1 MPSFFSFRDAKSLA
15 SRYCD
20 IGKKAADVSG
30 VIGRHKA
37 EIVRSAKL
45 LVEFEAQI
53 KLSGISID
61 EISKRGKGIRIASL
75 RNAGFSS
82 VADVLNVDPQSLTS
96 INGIGQK
103 SAFTISRA
111 ASLVAHE
118 VRENTFVALSIDQ
131 KNRYSDALI
140 CSIYTYLRY
149 REIERSSRNAIPSS
163 LEQEIDGAL
172 KSLSIA
178 TNPIRWVLSGEEK
191 KKRAEESYSFLVD
204 NFMGDY
210 GKALQSLSHL
220 ADIRFQVDKTV
231 AWSDFA
237 DNSYVY
243 IEVLESLVPECMAS
257 EECGEYLSQD
267 VVRGIENE
275 DLDFD
280 GLRCSLRKYQTW
292 AVKFAIHQKRF
303 ILGDE
308 MGLGKTVQAIAVA
321 VALRNAGAQR
331 CLVVCPA
338 SVLENWCREVSSKSD
353 LKCLKLYGDEFY
365 GNASLW
371 VESGGVAITTYESLK
386 RLRLSNDGRIDLLVV
401 DEAHYIK
408 HKSSLRSARVRSLC
422 LQSERV
428 MLMTGTALE
437 NNANEMVSLIDSVR
451 PDIALEAQKHTS
463 MESSATY
470 RKTVAPVYL
479 RRRREDVLSELPQ
492 LIEQKEWCSLSES
505 DLQSYEKAVE
515 LRDVAMMRRVSW
527 CTDDLSES
535 SKANRAK
542 EIVDQAR
549 EEGRKTIIFS
559 FYLKT
564 LSQVRDLFGNACF
577 GPITGAVSPRER
589 QQVVD
594 DFNNAPAGSVLV
606 SQIQAGG
613 VGLNIQSA
621 SVVILCEPQLKPST
635 ENQAISRAYRMGQVR
650 NVLVYRLLAMD
661 SIDER
666 IDDLLRQKKIEFD
679 LFADSSDSS
688 DESFELNDLHL
699 NELIEDEV
707 ERIRAIR
714 SMGGSKAARYALAS
728 EGVGCSASQRAKA
741 VPQPEGG
748 YLSPRIMNVSRMT
761 DDTFELKQGENI
773 SANLIGMAVDYL
785 TRFMIGDS
793 VEKAFSISLRG
804 ASMIQEESAAKR
816 LAAGIKGLDSR
827 SISSAIKLTGYDV
840 CVRAGTSNYKPVEL
854 IEPNKPSI
862 ENVRI
867 MVKRTVSYFDRC
879 GGVIRSMLIFPG
891 GYTETVSSG
900 DGDYLTRDAL
910 WDLKTSKK
918 RISKID
924 TLQLL
929 IYWRLGV
936 HSIDEEY
943 RQIKTLGICNPR
955 LNEVYSI
962 SISDLPK
969 GLLSEIDAVVIGY
982 DG

>member
-1 MPSFFSFRDAKSLA
+1 M
-15 SRYCD
+15 
-20 IGKKAADVSG
+20 G
-30 VIGRHKA
+30 
-37 EIVRSAKL
+37 
-45 LVEFEAQI
+45 LVW
-53 KLSGISID
+53 
-61 EISKRGKGIRIASL
+61 RR
-75 RNAGFSS
+75 
-82 VADVLNVDPQSLTS
+82 
-96 INGIGQK
+96 
-103 SAFTISRA
+103 
-111 ASLVAHE
+111 
-118 VRENTFVALSIDQ
+118 
-131 KNRYSDALI
+131 
-140 CSIYTYLRY
+140 
-149 REIERSSRNAIPSS
+149 
-163 LEQEIDGAL
+163 
-172 KSLSIA
+172 
-178 TNPIRWVLSGEEK
+178 K

-231 AWSDFA
+231 AWVISLTILTYISKFLNHWFRNAWPQKSAANIFLRMWSGESRMKTLILMGFA
-237 DNSYVY
+237 AVCENIKSGPLSLLS
-243 IEVLESLVPECMAS
+243 IKSVLSSVMKWVS
-257 EECGEYLSQD
+257 
-267 VVRGIENE
+267 
-275 DLDFD
+275 
-280 GLRCSLRKYQTW
+280 
-292 AVKFAIHQKRF
+292 
-303 ILGDE
+303 
-308 MGLGKTVQAIAVA
+308 GKTVQAIAVA

-353 LKCLKLYGDEFY
+353 LKCLKLYGDEFC
-365 GNASLW
+365 GNASRW

-470 RKTVAPVYL
+470 RKIVAPVYL

-515 LRDVAMMRRVSW
+515 LRDVAMMKRVSW

-564 LSQVRDLFGNACF
+564 LTQVRDLFGNACF

-650 NVLVYRLLAMD
+650 NVLVYRLLAME

-748 YLSPRIMNVSRMT
+748 YLSPRVMNVSRMT
-761 DDTFELKQGENI
+761 DDTFELRQGENI

-793 VEKAFSISLRG
+793 VEKAFSISLR
-804 ASMIQEESAAKR
+804 E
-816 LAAGIKGLDSR
+816 
-827 SISSAIKLTGYDV
+827 
-840 CVRAGTSNYKPVEL
+840 RA
-854 IEPNKPSI
+854 
-862 ENVRI
+862 
-867 MVKRTVSYFDRC
+867 
-879 GGVIRSMLIFPG
+879 
-891 GYTETVSSG
+891 
-900 DGDYLTRDAL
+900 
-910 WDLKTSKK
+910 
-918 RISKID
+918 
-924 TLQLL
+924 
-929 IYWRLGV
+929 
-936 HSIDEEY
+936 
-943 RQIKTLGICNPR
+943 
-955 LNEVYSI
+955 
-962 SISDLPK
+962 
-969 GLLSEIDAVVIGY
+969 
-982 DG
+982 